1 MATECGRE
9 QCSAA
14 HLPLAQACSP
24 APPLLRPS
32 ATHACTPRFG
42 QARAA
47 VARIG
52 LDTMTS
58 PYWAHELLLWLQM
71 LIPDAAVGP
80 ALLSM
85 HKVRV
90 RVRVT

>member
-1 MATECGRE
+1 
-9 QCSAA
+9 
-14 HLPLAQACSP
+14 
-24 APPLLRPS
+24 
-32 ATHACTPRFG
+32 
-42 QARAA
+42 
-47 VARIG
+47 
-52 LDTMTS
+52 MTS

-90 RVRVT
+90 RVRVRVT